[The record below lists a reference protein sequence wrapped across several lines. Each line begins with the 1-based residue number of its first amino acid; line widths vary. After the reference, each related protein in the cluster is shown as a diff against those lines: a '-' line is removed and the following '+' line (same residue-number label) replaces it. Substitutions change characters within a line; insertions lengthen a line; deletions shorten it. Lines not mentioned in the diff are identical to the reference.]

1 MDSVPVLRGSS
12 GLNNKFDPVKLRY
25 DSETGIQELAV
36 AKDVDIE
43 DSGRISRRKG
53 YSQVLSLSDCHSIYN
68 AGSYCIF
75 VHGDALATLESDYSY
90 SNIRNVTV
98 GARVSYAQVGDKV
111 FYCNGYEKGYVQD
124 RTSYAWEVGE
134 YVGPETTKTFSSPP
148 VGHLLEL
155 FSGRLYIAVD
165 DVIWYTEPFNYSAV
179 DNARNFMPL
188 ESRVRMI
195 KAVKDGLWVSDSKST
210 FWLSGNSVNDM
221 QHVAVCNYPAIEGT
235 AVTFSDTESDKM
247 VVWTSTQGICIGGP
261 GGQFKNLTRTKLWY
275 PDSTKGAGFVADGKY
290 LCTLQP

>member
-1 MDSVPVLRGSS
+1 L
-12 GLNNKFDPVKLRY
+12 Y
-25 DSETGIQELAV
+25 
-36 AKDVDIE
+36 
-43 DSGRISRRKG
+43 
-53 YSQVLSLSDCHSIYN
+53 
-68 AGSYCIF
+68 F
-75 VHGDALATLESDYSY
+75 VHGGALATLESDYSY

-155 FSGRLYIAVD
+155 FLVGCTLLWMMSFGTLSLL
-165 DVIWYTEPFNYSAV
+165 NYSAV

-221 QHVAVCNYPAIEGT
+221 QHVAVCNYSAIEGT

-275 PDSTKGAGFVADGKY
+275 PDSTKGAGLLLMGNTYVLYNLKEVSDDS
-290 LCTLQP
+290 